1 MTIYTIGFAGKSG
14 REFFELL
21 KQHGIKRLI
30 DIRLNN
36 SSQLSAYTKSDSL
49 PYFLEEICGAEYV
62 HEPLLAPT
70 AEILDARKKHKGKW
84 EDYETAF
91 GKLMEEREIEHRI
104 DPDLFGVPAVMLC
117 SEATP
122 EHCHR
127 RLVAEYLQEK
137 WGGVE
142 IVHL

>member
-14 REFFELL
+14 REFFETL
-21 KQHGIKRLI
+21 KRHGIKRLI

-70 AEILDARKKHKGKW
+70 ADILDARKKHKGTW
-84 EDYETAF
+84 QAYETAF
-91 GKLMEEREIEHRI
+91 LALMQQREIETRI
-104 DPDLFGVPAVMLC
+104 QPALFDVPAVMLC
-117 SEATP
+117 SESTP

-127 RLVAEYLQEK
+127 RLVAEYLQQH
-137 WGGVE
+137 WADVT
-142 IVHL
+142 IIHL